1 MYRIAA
7 LIAVALTAAACQTP
21 GARPDAASGP
31 RKSIEVV
38 VSSNGLFYSIED
50 GGTGRFRS
58 GDREDWTFPTSHDDY
73 VIIRRLLEPY
83 RSEGHVCD
91 APTEFTSTDGHM
103 LWRDERGEV
112 RRRLDMGCNGPI
124 YIATSQNTNTAW
136 RQMNDWARAR
146 WTPPPGLPAPTTMTL
161 VWRSWGNRL
170 VEWTLPRG
178 GEGRYI
184 NRDGQATTFPVSV
197 EQFDRFRA
205 LFAPY
210 EGMKFECR
218 RVITD
223 GAYGSVVWSQAG
235 HEDQSLNFD
244 AGCVSG
250 DAADVFQRL
259 EQAETML
266 NGFRDA
272 P

>member
-1 MYRIAA
+1 MRQLTLIAA
-7 LIAVALTAAACQTP
+7 LAACLGGAPALAQT
-21 GARPDAASGP
+21 APD
-31 RKSIEVV
+31 RIEVV
-38 VSSNGLFYSIED
+38 DRPEVLFYSIED
-50 GGTGRFRS
+50 GGQGRFRS
-58 GDREDWTFPTSHDDY
+58 GDDEDWTFPVTHEDY
-73 VIIRRLLEPY
+73 VVIRDLLEPY
-83 RSEGHVCD
+83 RAEGRACD
-91 APTEFTSTDGHM
+91 DPEATGVYRDGYM
-103 LWRDERGEV
+103 LWRDRRGEV
-112 RRRLDMGCNGPI
+112 RRPNDSFCYTP
-124 YIATSQNTNTAW
+124 AFTASGRNMNLAY

-184 NRDGQATTFPVSV
+184 DRSGATTTFPVSDA
-197 EQFDRFRA
+197 QFDRFRA
-205 LFAPY
+205 IFASY
-210 EGMKFECR
+210 EGVRFECR

-223 GAYGSVVWSQAG
+223 GAYGSVIWSQPG

-259 EQAETML
+259 EQAEAL
-266 NGFRDA
+266 LAAIRDGG
-272 P
+272 

>member
-1 MYRIAA
+1 MRRHIA
-7 LIAVALTAAACQTP
+7 LIVALCLTAAPASAQE
-21 GARPDAASGP
+21 APD
-31 RKSIEVV
+31 RIEVV
-38 VSSNGLFYSIED
+38 MRPDVLFYSIED
-50 GGTGRFRS
+50 GGQGRFRS
-58 GDREDWTFPTSHDDY
+58 GDREDWTFPVSHEDY
-73 VIIRRLLEPY
+73 VVIRDLLEPY
-83 RSEGHVCD
+83 RAEGLACD
-91 APTEFTSTDGHM
+91 NPKADVYRDGYL
-103 LWRDERGEV
+103 LWRDSRGEV
-112 RRRLDMGCNGPI
+112 RRPNDSFCYTDTFSRRSINSNRA
-124 YIATSQNTNTAW
+124 Y

-146 WTPPPGLPAPTTMTL
+146 FVPPPGLPAPTTMTL

-178 GEGRYI
+178 GEGRYV
-184 NRDGQATTFPVSV
+184 NRDAEPVTFPVSE

-210 EGMKFECR
+210 EGVRFECR

-223 GAYGSVVWSQAG
+223 GAYGSVIWSQPG
-235 HEDQSLNFD
+235 HADQSLNFD

-266 NGFRDA
+266 DTFKGAR
-272 P
+272 